1 LAKDLYAQQS
11 LDLTISPYKFEET
24 VSPGQTISDS
34 IKIINNSDKEML
46 MKVEVYDFKPSGEE
60 GRQTFISPES
70 DDPYIDYSLST
81 WIDIDTGPFI
91 IGPKKTKEI
100 NFSIKVPGSAEPGG
114 HYAAIFIGPSSSE
127 DMEEGQSG
135 SDFYEGGLSVR
146 GNIGSLLIIRV
157 EGEVYELAKIVGFNS
172 INKLW
177 EGPPITLKTRFHNFS
192 NVHLK
197 PVGFID
203 IFDIFGRK
211 IDTLGVNKEKGNV
224 LPVSIRM
231 FETIWENKRAFGRY
245 TARLSMAYGEKNKVI
260 TEETAFWVFPWKKI
274 SIWISGLIILIVILI
289 WGIKRYNRRIIRKA
303 LEDKRRE

>member
-1 LAKDLYAQQS
+1 
-11 LDLTISPYKFEET
+11 
-24 VSPGQTISDS
+24 
-34 IKIINNSDKEML
+34 
-46 MKVEVYDFKPSGEE
+46 MKVGVYDFKPSGEE

-81 WIDIDTGPFI
+81 WIDIDTGPFL

-114 HYAAIFIGPSSSE
+114 HYAAIFIGPPSSE
-127 DMEEGQSG
+127 DMEEDRSG
-135 SDFYEGGLSVR
+135 SDFYEGGVSVR

-157 EGEVYELAKIVGFNS
+157 EGEVYELAKIVGFDS
-172 INKLW
+172 KNKLW
-177 EGPPITLKTRFHNFS
+177 EGSPITFKTRFHNFS

-211 IDTLGVNKEKGNV
+211 IDTLGVNKENGNV

-231 FETIWENKRAFGRY
+231 FESIWENKRAFGRY

-260 TEETAFWVFPWKKI
+260 TEETAFWVLPWKKI
-274 SIWISGLIILIVILI
+274 AIWILGPIVLIVILI
-289 WGIKRYNRRIIRKA
+289 LGIKRYNRRGV
-303 LEDKRRE
+303 